1 MKEKSWGRE
10 IMSVLWRK
18 VRMLSFFSPA
28 IPDKRGS
35 TGYQMICTRI
45 LNAIPPSDSAK
56 LATYPKSQITYNIYD
71 GRYNVNA
78 PRSSVA
84 LPVEL
89 FHSAFAFFL
98 DDIKKDCD
106 IPDNII
112 RKTVEYMKAT
122 SGIFA
127 SETVRRIEL
136 SPLLCDILGVNIQTI
151 QNDDKTT
158 ADGTAKSGTKAED
171 MSFSYLFQEDKNEIG
186 DGGSDPS
193 TQAGLSAVRS
203 WAQKEVHDSHS
214 ICLFVLKFHSFL
226 SIRLIE
232 MPPPA
237 LHF

>member
-1 MKEKSWGRE
+1 M
-10 IMSVLWRK
+10 LWRK
-18 VRMLSFFSPA
+18 VRIFSSFSTA
-28 IPDKRGS
+28 VPDIQRL
-35 TGYQMICTRI
+35 TGYQATCTRI
-45 LNAIPPSDSAK
+45 LNAISPSDSAK
-56 LATYPKSQITYNIYD
+56 SATYPKSRITYNIYD

-84 LPVEL
+84 PPIEL
-89 FHSAFAFFL
+89 FHSAFAYFL
-98 DDIKKDCD
+98 DDIEKDCG
-106 IPDNII
+106 IPENII

-122 SGIFA
+122 SEIFP
-127 SETVRRIEL
+127 SETARRIKL

-158 ADGTAKSGTKAED
+158 ADGTAKLGTKVDD
-171 MSFSYLFQEDKNEIG
+171 MSFSYLFEEDKNEIG

-193 TQAGLSAVRS
+193 TQVGLSAVRS

-214 ICLFVLKFHSFL
+214 ICPFILKIYTFF